1 MKNLELNQMELV
13 EGGTTNRDCLLAG
26 GSIAALFA
34 FGVAGIVGAIGI
46 FAMSGDCFS
55 N

>member
-13 EGGTTNRDCLLAG
+13 EGGTTNRDCLLIG
-26 GSIAALFA
+26 GGIAALFA
-34 FGVAGIVGAIGI
+34 FGAGGIAGAIALI
-46 FAMSGDCFS
+46 ATSGDCFS